1 MSTALALPSLNQIGS
16 IATPANVVA
25 ELTKAGNY
33 LSRIQLFQGGSKVAK
48 QGKIKPG
55 NYGIPNGDEVDDL
68 GDRIDLLVFTYK
80 SKALDTS
87 GETPVAVH
95 DMESAEFKRIM
106 DLADNTKDS
115 GCMYGLEF
123 LVFERSTGKFYTY
136 FASSA
141 SARKEAGKMLP
152 KDEILSITMTS
163 LFIDKKFSWH
173 APVVTKCSTPFTNA
187 PTLEAIKAQ
196 VEKFFKN
203 DENDREEVKD
213 KEDAAPA
220 AKKRRR

>member
-33 LSRIQLFQGGSKVAK
+33 LSRIQLFQGGSKACK
-48 QGKIKPG
+48 RQKIGAG

-68 GDRIDLLVFTYK
+68 GDRIDLLVFCYK

-87 GETPVAVH
+87 GETPVAAH

-173 APVVTKCSTPFTNA
+173 VPVVKKCSTAFTNA
-187 PTLEAIKAQ
+187 PNLEQIKAQ

-203 DENDREEVKD
+203 DEGGGEEVKD
-213 KEDAAPA
+213 DAPA
-220 AKKRRR
+220 GKQKRRR